1 MGCCRDFCSSIFR
14 CWILLCNLLDSVVG
28 LTLVGYSIWF
38 TDNVGTSVQ
47 YNHLASLF
55 WMLPLTIG
63 VVLVVSAGL
72 SLTGMVFEDSC
83 KCALGL
89 SALLSMPLALLML
102 VTGTLMFIHRD
113 EYFDYLEDRA
123 GSDETSTESLE
134 TWYNVLAAGFFV
146 TALLQIF
153 RCLASRKL
161 LFFVKLDASEL
172 RAAFLEDS
180 SEYARRQVK
189 PGNRRSI

>member
-1 MGCCRDFCSSIFR
+1 
-14 CWILLCNLLDSVVG
+14 
-28 LTLVGYSIWF
+28 
-38 TDNVGTSVQ
+38 
-47 YNHLASLF
+47 
-55 WMLPLTIG
+55 
-63 VVLVVSAGL
+63 
-72 SLTGMVFEDSC
+72 
-83 KCALGL
+83 
-89 SALLSMPLALLML
+89 MPLALLML

-180 SEYARRQVK
+180 SEYARRQDDSK
-189 PGNRRSI
+189 QEIRAKYDGIRETYRSKYATERIRATNGDEDEEKKSDLI